1 MRLPILTILAL
12 ASTVRGLPTPEAE
25 KRSLKSFSIPVKRIN
40 NFLETLIERF
50 EVAAEEMQQ
59 KYFQN
64 YFVAENTNEIT
75 ITKEDEDGNE
85 NNGGIRTHVPLNK
98 FMNAQYYGEIGLGT
112 PEQTFTVVFD
122 TGSSNLWVPSTH
134 CRSIAC
140 FLHKKYDS
148 TLSDTYVK
156 NGTDFSIQYGS
167 GALEGFI
174 SHDTLTLGDLTIKN
188 QGFAESTK
196 EPGLTF
202 AMARFDGIL
211 GLGYDTISVQHV
223 VPPFFN
229 AVDQGLV
236 ADPVIGVWLN
246 RSEGTSDDDEGGNIT
261 FGGIDERHIDGEIT
275 YAPVIRKGYWEV
287 ELEEV
292 TMNGEKI
299 GITTKRAAIDTGT
312 SLFAIPNA
320 EAEIINKRIGAV
332 KQNSGQ
338 YMVDCSTLD
347 SLPTLELQFNGRTFP
362 LTPRQYVLEVGG
374 GLFGGESQCISG
386 FMGIDIP
393 APAGPLWIVG
403 DVFLRIYYT
412 IYDLGNNRVGIA
424 KAK

>member
-1 MRLPILTILAL
+1 
-12 ASTVRGLPTPEAE
+12 
-25 KRSLKSFSIPVKRIN
+25 
-40 NFLETLIERF
+40 
-50 EVAAEEMQQ
+50 MQQ

-64 YFVAENTNEIT
+64 YFVAENTNEIK
-75 ITKEDEDGNE
+75 ITKEYDNGNE
-85 NNGGIRTHVPLNK
+85 NNGIRTHVPLNN
-98 FMNAQYYGEIGLGT
+98 FLNAQYYGEIGIGT

-174 SHDTLTLGDLTIKN
+174 SHDTLTLGDLVIEN

-236 ADPVIGVWLN
+236 REPVIGVWLN
-246 RSEGTSDDDEGGNIT
+246 KSEGNEDDEGGSIT
-261 FGGIDERHIDGEIT
+261 FGGIDKSHIDGEIT

-287 ELEEV
+287 ELEGV
-292 TMNGEKI
+292 TMGGEKI
-299 GITTKRAAIDTGT
+299 GVTTRRAAIDTGT
-312 SLFAIPNA
+312 SLFAIPMN

-338 YMVDCSTLD
+338 YMVDCSTID
-347 SLPTLELQFNGRTFP
+347 SLPNLDLVFNGRSFT
-362 LTPRQYVLEVGG
+362 LTPRQYILEVGG

-412 IYDLGNNRVGIA
+412 IYDLGNNRVGFA

>member
-12 ASTVRGLPTPEAE
+12 VSTVRGLPTPQHEE
-25 KRSLKSFSIPVKRIN
+25 RSLKSFRIPVKRIS
-40 NFLETLIERF
+40 NFVETLIERF

-59 KYFQN
+59 KYFNN
-64 YFVAENTNEIT
+64 YFVSNNNGEIT
-75 ITKEDEDGNE
+75 INKEY
-85 NNGGIRTHVPLNK
+85 NGEESNGIKTHVPLNN
-98 FMNAQYYGEIGLGT
+98 FLNAQYYGEIGLGT

-174 SHDTLTLGDLTIKN
+174 SHDTLTLGDLVIEN

-236 ADPVIGVWLN
+236 QEPVIGVWLN
-246 RSEGTSDDDEGGNIT
+246 KAEGSEDDGGNIT
-261 FGGIDERHIDGEIT
+261 FGGIDERHIGSEIT
-275 YAPVIRKGYWEV
+275 WAPVIRKGYWEV
-287 ELEEV
+287 ELENV

-312 SLFAIPNA
+312 SLFAIPTE

-338 YMVDCSTLD
+338 YMVDCNKLD
-347 SLPTLELQFNGRTFP
+347 SLPTLELEFNGHSFP
-362 LTPRQYVLEVGG
+362 LTPQQYVLEVGG

-412 IYDLGNNRVGIA
+412 IYDLGNNRVGFA

>member
-12 ASTVRGLPTPEAE
+12 ASTVSSLPTPEVE
-25 KRSLKSFSIPVKRIN
+25 KRSLKSFSIPVKRIS
-40 NFLETLIERF
+40 NFLDTLIERF

-64 YFVAENTNEIT
+64 YFVAENSNEIT
-75 ITKEDEDGNE
+75 ISKDYDDNDGK
-85 NNGGIRTHVPLNK
+85 NGIKTHVPLNN
-98 FMNAQYYGEIGLGT
+98 FLNAQYYGEIGLGT

-174 SHDTLTLGDLTIKN
+174 SHDTLTLGDLVIKN

-236 ADPVIGVWLN
+236 EDQVIGVWLN
-246 RSEGTSDDDEGGNIT
+246 KSEGNSDDEGGNIT
-261 FGGIDERHIDGEIT
+261 FGGIDKRHIDGEIT

-287 ELEEV
+287 ELENV

-312 SLFAIPNA
+312 SLFAIPVA
-320 EAEIINKRIGAV
+320 EADLINKRIGAV

-362 LTPRQYVLEVGG
+362 LTPQQYVLEVGG

-412 IYDLGNNRVGIA
+412 IYDLGNNRVGFA

>member
-12 ASTVRGLPTPEAE
+12 ASTVRGLPTPEVE
-25 KRSLKSFSIPVKRIN
+25 KRSLKSFRIPVKRIS
-40 NFLETLIERF
+40 NFLDTLIERF

-64 YFVAENTNEIT
+64 YFVAENSNEIS
-75 ITKEDEDGNE
+75 ISKDYDDNDGKD
-85 NNGGIRTHVPLNK
+85 GIRTHVPLNN
-98 FMNAQYYGEIGLGT
+98 FLNAQYYGEIGLGT

-174 SHDTLTLGDLTIKN
+174 SHDTLTLGDLVIKN

-236 ADPVIGVWLN
+236 AEQVIGVWLN
-246 RSEGTSDDDEGGNIT
+246 KSEGNSEDEGGNIT
-261 FGGIDERHIDGEIT
+261 FGGIDKSHIDGEIT

-287 ELEEV
+287 ELEDV

-312 SLFAIPNA
+312 SLFAIPVA
-320 EAEIINKRIGAV
+320 EADIINKRIGAV

-362 LTPRQYVLEVGG
+362 LTPQQYVLEVGG

-412 IYDLGNNRVGIA
+412 IYDLGNNRVGFA

>member
-12 ASTVRGLPTPEAE
+12 AGTIRALPAPEIE
-25 KRSLKSFSIPVKRIN
+25 QRSLKSFKVPVKRIKN
-40 NFLETLIERF
+40 ALETLIERF

-59 KYFQN
+59 KYFNN
-64 YFVAENTNEIT
+64 YFVAENSNEIT
-75 ITKEDEDGNE
+75 INKDYDDGNK
-85 NNGGIRTHVPLNK
+85 GIRTHVPLNN
-98 FMNAQYYGEIGLGT
+98 FLNAQYYGEIGLGT

-148 TLSDTYVK
+148 TLSNTYVK

-174 SHDTLTLGDLTIKN
+174 SHDTLTLGDLVIEN

-211 GLGYDTISVQHV
+211 GLGYDTISVQRV

-229 AVDQGLV
+229 AVNQGLV
-236 ADPVIGVWLN
+236 NEPVIGVWLN
-246 RSEGTSDDDEGGNIT
+246 KSEGNEDDEGGSIT
-261 FGGIDERHIDGEIT
+261 FGGIDKSHIDGEII
-275 YAPVIRKGYWEV
+275 YSPVIRKGYWEV
-287 ELEEV
+287 ELEDV

-312 SLFAIPNA
+312 SLFAIPTK
-320 EAEIINKRIGAV
+320 EADIINKRIGAV

-347 SLPTLELQFNGRTFP
+347 SLPNIELVFNGHSFS
-362 LTPRQYVLEVGG
+362 LTPKQYVLEVGG
-374 GLFGGESQCISG
+374 GLFGGENQCISG

-412 IYDLGNNRVGIA
+412 IYDLGNNRVGFA

>member
-12 ASTVRGLPTPEAE
+12 ASTVRGLPTPEPE
-25 KRSLKSFSIPVKRIN
+25 KRSLKAFSVPMKRIN

-64 YFVAENTNEIT
+64 YFVAENSNEIT
-75 ITKEDEDGNE
+75 ISKDYEDGNE
-85 NNGGIRTHVPLNK
+85 NNGIRTHVPLNN

-236 ADPVIGVWLN
+236 QEPVIGVWLN
-246 RSEGTSDDDEGGNIT
+246 KAEGNDDDDGGNIT
-261 FGGIDERHIDGEIT
+261 FGGIDKRHIDGEIT

-287 ELEEV
+287 ELENV

-312 SLFAIPNA
+312 SLFAIPTA
-320 EAEIINKRIGAV
+320 EADIINKRIGAV

-362 LTPRQYVLEVGG
+362 LTPQQYVLEVGG

-412 IYDLGNNRVGIA
+412 IYDLGNDRVGFA

>member
-1 MRLPILTILAL
+1 MRLPILAILAL
-12 ASTVRGLPTPEAE
+12 ASTVRGLPAPELE
-25 KRSLKSFSIPVKRIN
+25 DRSLKSFKVPVKRIKN
-40 NFLETLIERF
+40 ALETIVERF
-50 EVAAEEMQQ
+50 EVAVEEMQQ
-59 KYFQN
+59 KYYQN
-64 YFVAENTNEIT
+64 YFVAENSNEIT
-75 ITKEDEDGNE
+75 INKEYDGGE
-85 NNGGIRTHVPLNK
+85 NGGIRTNIPLNN
-98 FMNAQYYGEIGLGT
+98 FMNAQYYGEIGIGT

-174 SHDTLTLGDLTIKN
+174 SHDTLTLGDLVIKN

-229 AVDQGLV
+229 AIHQGLV
-236 ADPVIGVWLN
+236 KEPVIGVWLN
-246 RSEGTSDDDEGGNIT
+246 KAEGSEDDGGSIT
-261 FGGIDERHIDGEIT
+261 FGGIDKSHIDGEIT
-275 YAPVIRKGYWEV
+275 YSPVIRKGYWEV
-287 ELEEV
+287 ELEDV

-299 GITTKRAAIDTGT
+299 GIKTRRAAIDTGT
-312 SLFAIPNA
+312 SLFAIPTE
-320 EAEIINKRIGAV
+320 EADIINKRIGAV
-332 KQNSGQ
+332 KQNQGQ

-347 SLPTLELQFNGRTFP
+347 SLPNLDLVFNGRTFT

-412 IYDLGNNRVGIA
+412 IYDLGNNRVGFA

>member
-1 MRLPILTILAL
+1 L
-12 ASTVRGLPTPEAE
+12 
-25 KRSLKSFSIPVKRIN
+25 N
-40 NFLETLIERF
+40 NFL
-50 EVAAEEMQQ
+50 
-59 KYFQN
+59 
-64 YFVAENTNEIT
+64 
-75 ITKEDEDGNE
+75 
-85 NNGGIRTHVPLNK
+85 
-98 FMNAQYYGEIGLGT
+98 NAQYYGEIGLGT

-148 TLSDTYVK
+148 KLSETYVK
-156 NGTDFSIQYGS
+156 NGTDFAIQYGS

-174 SHDTLTLGDLTIKN
+174 SHDKLTLGDLVIEN

-211 GLGYDTISVQHV
+211 GLGYDTISVQKV

-229 AVDQGLV
+229 AVHQDLV
-236 ADPVIGVWLN
+236 KEPVIGVWLN
-246 RSEGTSDDDEGGNIT
+246 KVEGNEDSEGGSIT
-261 FGGIDERHIDGEIT
+261 FGGIDKSHIDGEIT
-275 YAPVIRKGYWEV
+275 YSPVIRKGYWEV
-287 ELEEV
+287 ELEDV

-299 GITTKRAAIDTGT
+299 GITTRRAAIDTGT
-312 SLFAIPNA
+312 SLFAIPVN
-320 EAEIINKRIGAV
+320 EADIINKRIGAV

-338 YMVDCSTLD
+338 YMVDCSTLS
-347 SLPTLELQFNGRTFP
+347 SLPNIELVFNGRTFT
-362 LTPRQYVLEVGG
+362 LTPQQYVLEVGG

-412 IYDLGNNRVGIA
+412 IYDLGNNRVGFA

>member
-1 MRLPILTILAL
+1 MKLPFLTILAL
-12 ASTVRGLPTPEAE
+12 AGTVSSLPTPEIE
-25 KRSLKSFSIPVKRIN
+25 QRSLKSFSIPVKRIN

-50 EVAAEEMQQ
+50 EIAAEEMQQ

-64 YFVAENTNEIT
+64 YFVAENSNEIT
-75 ITKEDEDGNE
+75 VNMEDDSDINI
-85 NNGGIRTHVPLNK
+85 NGIKTNVPLNN
-98 FMNAQYYGEIGLGT
+98 FLNAQYYGEIGLGT

-140 FLHKKYDS
+140 FLHRKYNS
-148 TLSDTYVK
+148 KLSETYVK
-156 NGTDFSIQYGS
+156 NGTDFAIQYGT

-174 SHDTLTLGDLTIKN
+174 SHDKLTLGDLVIEN

-211 GLGYDTISVQHV
+211 GLGYDTISVQGV

-229 AVDQGLV
+229 AIDQGLV
-236 ADPVIGVWLN
+236 QEPVIGVWLN
-246 RSEGTSDDDEGGNIT
+246 KVEGREDSEGGSIT
-261 FGGIDERHIDGEIT
+261 FGGIDMKHIDGEIT
-275 YAPVIRKGYWEV
+275 YSPVIRKGYWEV
-287 ELEEV
+287 ELEDV
-292 TMNGEKI
+292 TMDGQKI
-299 GITTKRAAIDTGT
+299 GVTTRRAAIDTGT
-312 SLFAIPNA
+312 SLFAIPTE
-320 EAEIINKRIGAV
+320 EADIINKRIGAV
-332 KQNSGQ
+332 KQSSGQ
-338 YMVDCSTLD
+338 YMVDCETLD
-347 SLPTLELQFNGRTFP
+347 ELPNIELKFNGRSFS
-362 LTPRQYVLEVGG
+362 LTPQQYVLEVGG
-374 GLFGGESQCISG
+374 GLFGGGNQCISG

-412 IYDLGNNRVGIA
+412 IYDLGNNRVGFA

>member
-1 MRLPILTILAL
+1 MRLPFLTILAL
-12 ASTVRGLPTPEAE
+12 ASTVSGLPTPEVE

-64 YFVAENTNEIT
+64 YFVAENSNEIT
-75 ITKEDEDGNE
+75 ISKDYD
-85 NNGGIRTHVPLNK
+85 NGDNDGIRTNVPLNN
-98 FMNAQYYGEIGLGT
+98 FLNAQYYGEIGLGT

-148 TLSDTYVK
+148 KLSETYVK
-156 NGTDFSIQYGS
+156 NGTDFAIQYGS

-174 SHDTLTLGDLTIKN
+174 SHDKLTLGDLVIDN

-211 GLGYDTISVQHV
+211 GLGYDTISVQKV

-236 ADPVIGVWLN
+236 KEPVIGVWLN
-246 RSEGTSDDDEGGNIT
+246 KAEGNDDSEGGSIT
-261 FGGIDERHIDGEIT
+261 FGGIDKSHIDGEIT
-275 YAPVIRKGYWEV
+275 YSPVIRKGYWEV
-287 ELEEV
+287 ELEDV

-299 GITTKRAAIDTGT
+299 GVTTRRAAIDTGT
-312 SLFAIPNA
+312 SLFAIPVN
-320 EAEIINKRIGAV
+320 EADIINKRIGAV

-338 YMVDCSTLD
+338 YMVDCSTLS
-347 SLPTLELQFNGRTFP
+347 SLPNIELTFNGRTFS
-362 LTPRQYVLEVGG
+362 LTPQQYVLEVGG

-412 IYDLGNNRVGIA
+412 IYDLGNNRVGFA